1 MVAAIVLLVGQG
13 IESAEARWVMFLSR
27 ETTCGLAAG
36 VLREAFICMLNVA
49 MVGCMLSLPQL
60 IDLCASS
67 RLAWALG
74 NLRCEIPIGPSS
86 SDDVRAVGPKKR

>member
-49 MVGCMLSLPQL
+49 TG
-60 IDLCASS
+60 
-67 RLAWALG
+67 LAACSVCC
-74 NLRCEIPIGPSS
+74 N
-86 SDDVRAVGPKKR
+86 